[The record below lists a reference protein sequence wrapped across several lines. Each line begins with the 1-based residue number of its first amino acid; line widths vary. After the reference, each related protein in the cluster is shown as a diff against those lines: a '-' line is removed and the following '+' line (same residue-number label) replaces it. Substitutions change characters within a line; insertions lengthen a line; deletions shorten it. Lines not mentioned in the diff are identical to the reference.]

1 MAAAT
6 ARKAVGME
14 RRACADP
21 KDCKQPE
28 LAVGRKKRLQEGAAA
43 TAGHGG
49 GGGGHKA
56 QAAAQSASHHRGG
69 GHTGARD
76 WLLVKREQRK
86 KNLGSCG
93 TSSTSL
99 LSSLALADLQSAAD
113 AGLLTFCSCF
123 GLPVLEASAPD
134 AAADVAG
141 AAI

>member
-43 TAGHGG
+43 TAGHGA

-76 WLLVKREQRK
+76 WLLVKRATEEESWQLWHLV
-86 KNLGSCG
+86 NFIAFVLGLGRLAVRSGRWPPHLLLVFWVACTG
-93 TSSTSL
+93 SL
-99 LSSLALADLQSAAD
+99 
-113 AGLLTFCSCF
+113 CS
-123 GLPVLEASAPD
+123 
-134 AAADVAG
+134 
-141 AAI
+141 